1 MKKIGFIGAGKV
13 GFSLGKYISEKAGDA
28 YEVYGYFSRD
38 PASARAAAAFAGG
51 QAFGAAEELAAGCD
65 LLLLTVPDDQIESTW
80 LRLRNALPPG
90 SLLVGHCSG
99 CLDSSIFHSTPEDPA
114 SALAFGSIHPII
126 AIHDRETAYQKLPS
140 AYFTI
145 EGDDA
150 FIEFSKSLLTSLG
163 NPFSTIQAENKI
175 RYHAASVMVS
185 NLVNALTAEGM
196 NTFKECGLDEEFAEK
211 AWRALFLENA
221 QNIVSI
227 GPVLALTG
235 PVERADAATVEKHL
249 NALTGETKEIY
260 RLLSLKLTET
270 AQLKNPNRDYTEL
283 RKILCLE

>member
-28 YEVYGYFSRD
+28 YEVYGYFSHD

-80 LRLRNALPPG
+80 LRLRDAIPSE

-99 CLDSSIFHSTPEDPA
+99 CLDSSIFHGMR
-114 SALAFGSIHPII
+114 AFGSIHPII
-126 AIHDRETAYQKLPS
+126 AMHDRETAYQKLQN

-145 EGDDA
+145 EGGDD
-150 FIEFSKSLLTSLG
+150 FLEFSKSLLTSLG
-163 NPFSTIQAENKI
+163 NHYSTIKAENKV

-221 QNIVSI
+221 QNIVSL

-270 AQLKNPNRDYTEL
+270 AQLKNPDRDYTEL
-283 RKILCLE
+283 RKILCLK